1 VLGASDAA
9 GRFGKVLEREAC
21 RGGRL
26 LMMGRVT
33 LITVLIVCVLGA
45 AGAVDRSIA
54 APIPEYFEDEWVGFA
69 CLTATKPGA
78 SPTPML
84 LQLDFDKLAGGG
96 LSQARADSLFAR
108 MTSALGWLSQ
118 LTGATLQVTCL
129 HSPSEVQAMMP
140 GVTGRQA
147 ALGLSGSFQQ
157 LGFTSYVL
165 LDTFVST
172 APPYLGF
179 DALIL
184 RTDGFLVTGPNNLS
198 YLGSNDIVDTP

>member
-1 VLGASDAA
+1 
-9 GRFGKVLEREAC
+9 
-21 RGGRL
+21 
-26 LMMGRVT
+26 
-33 LITVLIVCVLGA
+33 
-45 AGAVDRSIA
+45 
-54 APIPEYFEDEWVGFA
+54 
-69 CLTATKPGA
+69 
-78 SPTPML
+78 
-84 LQLDFDKLAGGG
+84 
-96 LSQARADSLFAR
+96 
-108 MTSALGWLSQ
+108 
-118 LTGATLQVTCL
+118 
-129 HSPSEVQAMMP
+129 MMP